1 MKISLLDSARTNEAH
16 TVEITPQDLLSYLAP
31 ETFDAETCPAR
42 AVKDGPCWSPIVW
55 RPADDEEETGTRAA
69 ANAVSVCALV
79 YDLDWDETPHLYEAL
94 EAKLAALGWRYG
106 MHETYTPGRARLV
119 IPFAEPLEGFLLL
132 QYAHIW
138 DVGAARLGIAE
149 TADSTGKDLARVSY
163 IPARPLLTDERAT
176 SQGGDHWVDWR
187 ELKNSVAESRSNSK
201 TFESETVAPVIPETA
216 QSIDLGNFRAE
227 ASRLS
232 GDARKQA
239 LQLLD
244 FTLYIRKGSREN
256 TLHQLVSL
264 LVAACPSARDWAV
277 VETVFRAAIER
288 MEDVQDL
295 GVEEYVEKV
304 HSSWV
309 RALEHVE
316 RKESQSVAFGKFL
329 KTHAVAS
336 NERSAGPEQPE
347 VEDPEWETRL
357 IGSRD
362 KNGLLLGVKGLSSNI
377 DLILRNHQDFRGY
390 IRYNELYRR
399 MEISGGPLAA
409 FDGSYDVALMQWLE
423 KSEFAIETDKSTC
436 GSTLLHHSRRF
447 PFNPVRDYLQGLQ
460 WDGKHRISEVLLKH
474 CGAVGNENYIR
485 NISRKFFISCAARA
499 LEPGCKVDTVLVLQG
514 QQGTRKTSF
523 VETLAKGWYTTSTGS
538 VADKDMRVQTT
549 ESWLVE
555 LGELA
560 SMGKQ
565 SIETLRGFLTQR
577 SDRIRI
583 PYATYHEEFPRRCV
597 FVGTTNS
604 ATPLTDEEGNRRW
617 WVVTVEGI
625 NIRGLA
631 AEVDQLWA
639 EAVWCY
645 EQYRQEAAQG
655 LHEREMEFRWW
666 FDSEEQALSD
676 EENEMF
682 LVENTILID
691 LQTWVRKCVDEKVMP
706 APMTLTDIAKKALR
720 VTSDQLHRDGSIL
733 PRVARG
739 LKLLGFRKTRRKQGT
754 GHVYVYGMQPEK
766 VDEVVADIMKE
777 AEESKKA

>member
-16 TVEITPQDLLSYLAP
+16 TVEISPQDLLDYLAP

-42 AVKDGPCWSPIVW
+42 DVKDGPCWSPIVW
-55 RPADDEEETGTRAA
+55 RDVEDEGYGERLG
-69 ANAVSVCALV
+69 ANALSVCALV
-79 YDLDWDETPHLYEAL
+79 YDLDWDTTPELYEPLSARL
-94 EAKLAALGWRYG
+94 EALGWRYG
-106 MHETYTPGRARLV
+106 IHETYTKGRARLV
-119 IPFAEPLEGFLLL
+119 LPLAKPFDTPAAL
-132 QYAHIW
+132 QLYERAW
-138 DVGAARLGIAE
+138 WAGAKVLGIDA
-149 TADSTGKDLARVSY
+149 TADSTGHDLARVSY
-163 IPARPLLTDERAT
+163 IPARPSLADERDT
-176 SQGGDHWVDWR
+176 SQGGDHWVTWE
-187 ELKNSVAESRSNSK
+187 ELQIPLAEPRTVPK
-201 TFESETVAPVIPETA
+201 TFGSETVARVVPESA
-216 QSIDLGNFRAE
+216 KSLDLGKFRAE
-227 ASRLS
+227 ASKLS
-232 GDARKQA
+232 GAARKQA

-244 FTLYIRKGSREN
+244 FTLYIKKGSREN

-264 LVAACPSARDWAV
+264 LVATCESARDWPT

-304 HSSWV
+304 HSSWA
-309 RALEHVE
+309 RAVEHTE
-316 RKESQSVAFGKFL
+316 RRQAQTAAFGKFM
-329 KTHAVAS
+329 KAHAVAS
-336 NERSAGPEQPE
+336 NERSAGPERPE

-362 KNGLLLGVKGLSSNI
+362 KEGQLIGVKGLSSNI
-377 DLILRNHQDFRGY
+377 DLILRNHQDFRGF

-399 MEISGGPLAA
+399 MEISGGPLAS
-409 FDGSYDVALMQWLE
+409 FEGSYDVALMQWLE
-423 KSEFAIETDKSTC
+423 KSSYGIETDKSTC

-460 WDGKHRISEVLLKH
+460 WDGVPRISEVLLKH
-474 CGAVGNENYIR
+474 CSAVGNENYIR
-485 NISRKFFISCAARA
+485 NVSRKFFISVAARA

-597 FVGTTNS
+597 FVGTTNA

-625 NIRGLA
+625 DIRGLA

-645 EQYRQEAAQG
+645 GEYQKEAAQG
-655 LHEREMEFRWW
+655 LHESQMKFRWW
-666 FDSEEQALSD
+666 FDAEEQMLSD

-706 APMTLTDIAKKALR
+706 PPMTLTDIAKKALR

-739 LKLLGFRKTRRKQGT
+739 LKLLGFRKTRRKHGA
-754 GHVYVYGMQPEK
+754 GHAYVYQMQPEK
-766 VDEVVADIMKE
+766 LDEVIADVLKE
-777 AEESKKA
+777 QEAKAKK

>member
-16 TVEITPQDLLSYLAP
+16 TVDITPQDLLDYLAP

-55 RPADDEEETGTRAA
+55 RSEEEDEPGKRAA
-69 ANAVSVCALV
+69 ANAVTVCALV
-79 YDLDWDETPHLYEAL
+79 YDLDWDTTPELYEPLMARL
-94 EAKLAALGWRYG
+94 ERSQWRYG
-106 MHETYTPGRARLV
+106 LHETYTKGRARLV
-119 IPFAEPLEGFLLL
+119 LPLAEPFDATSLHNYES
-132 QYAHIW
+132 AW
-138 DVGAARLGIAE
+138 WAGADALGIRA
-149 TADSTGKDLARVSY
+149 TVDPTGHDLARVSY
-163 IPARPLLTDERAT
+163 IPARPSLEDERDTA
-176 SQGGDHWVDWR
+176 QGGSEWLDWR
-187 ELKNSVAESRSNSK
+187 SLEFQKISAPPVSK
-201 TFESETVAPVIPETA
+201 TFDSETVAPAIPESA
-216 QSIDLGNFRAE
+216 KSLDLGKFRAE
-227 ASRLS
+227 ASRI
-232 GDARKQA
+232 GGAARKQA
-239 LQLLD
+239 LALLD

-264 LVAACPSARDWAV
+264 LVASCESARDWPT

-288 MEDVQDL
+288 MEDVQDQ
-295 GVEEYVEKV
+295 GVDAYVEKV

-309 RALEHVE
+309 RAIEFQEKAEAH
-316 RKESQSVAFGKFL
+316 RTAFGKFL

-336 NERSAGPEQPE
+336 NERSEGPARLE

-362 KNGLLLGVKGLSSNI
+362 KEGNLVGVKGLSSNI
-377 DLILRNHQDFRGY
+377 DLILRNHPDFRGY

-409 FDGSYDVALMQWLE
+409 FEGSYDVALMQWLE
-423 KSEFAIETDKSTC
+423 KSSYAIEADKSTC

-447 PFNPVRDYLQGLQ
+447 PFNPVKDYLRSLS
-460 WDGKHRISEVLLKH
+460 WDGVPRISEVLLKH

-485 NISRKFFISCAARA
+485 NVSRKFFISCAARA

-523 VETLAKGWYTTSTGS
+523 VETLARGWYTTSTGS

-597 FVGTTNS
+597 FVGTTNA

-625 NIRGLA
+625 NIRALA

-645 EQYRQEAAQG
+645 EQYRLEVEQHM
-655 LHEREMEFRWW
+655 HENEMKFRWW
-666 FDSEEQALSD
+666 FDTAEQALSD

-682 LVENTILID
+682 LVENSILLD
-691 LQTWVRKCVDEKVMP
+691 LQTWVRKCADEKVMP
-706 APMTLTDIAKKALR
+706 PPMTLTEVAKKALR
-720 VTSDQLHRDGSIL
+720 ATSDQLHRDGSIL

-739 LKLLGFRKTRRKQGT
+739 LKLLGFRKTRRKQGS
-754 GHVYVYGMQPEK
+754 GHIYVYQMQPEK
-766 VDEVVADIMKE
+766 VDEVIADVLRE
-777 AEESKKA
+777 QAEKASKK